1 MFKVYFLVVGRVL
14 LGLPVTNVTYIRFK
28 EGIHSKRF
36 DIVYYAE
43 KIKDCQQT
51 GHQLP
56 SVAETY

>member
-1 MFKVYFLVVGRVL
+1 MFKVYFLVVGRL
-14 LGLPVTNVTYIRFK
+14 LSVTNMTYICYK
-28 EGIHSKRF
+28 EGIPSKIF

-43 KIKDCQQT
+43 KINDCQQT